1 MPAVVE
7 DAMPAVREVANLAKI
22 IFIFILAYLGGEG
35 VKRSE
40 NYTLTLIFININV
53 QHDISK
59 LWTR

>member
-7 DAMPAVREVANLAKI
+7 DAMPAVREVANLANTI
-22 IFIFILAYLGGEG
+22 VILADLGWEG

-40 NYTLTLIFININV
+40 NYTLTLIFYYIDV

-59 LWTR
+59 LSTR